1 MKQDE
6 QDAHPSATSF
16 ILENRMTE
24 LCKTHYP
31 PVPSFLILLFILM
44 KNDEKEIL
52 ILVQQDVH
60 PTHPISHPEK

>member
-16 ILENRMTE
+16 ILENRMRG

-31 PVPSFLILLFILM
+31 PVPRFLILLFILM

-60 PTHPISHPEK
+60 PTHPTSHPEK